1 MSSIVRLSGIT
12 VRNLKN
18 VTVEFCPK
26 EIVLFTGVS
35 GSGKSSLAFN
45 TIYAA
50 GRKRYITTLPSFFA
64 TRIHSLPDPAVQ
76 KVEGLSPTVAV
87 KQNFFAQHVHATVG
101 STTEINAYLA
111 LLFSLDGQAY
121 DPVTLRPLNLYSK
134 EKILAEIAAIP
145 DGTQLTLLAPLPAGD
160 VLGIRECL
168 RQGFT
173 KILINGEIFPIHK
186 FLATGVPGSAQL
198 VIDTLIKNTSNT
210 PRLKVSLFTTLDIGR
225 GECCVHFDNQKLF
238 FSTQAVPLDT
248 QTTYSPLSPDLF
260 SSHSHQNRCPQCLG
274 SGIFVSIEDPSII
287 QQTLSIEK
295 NCCPFAGN
303 CATFLH
309 RTIYQ
314 ALADSLGFNLS
325 TPWQNLSPDI
335 QHIFL
340 YGKEGL
346 SLPVTLFDGTLGKK
360 TQTHKQWKGVLNE
373 IGEKIRFSN
382 KPSRYL
388 PKGTSYT
395 ACPRCKKTGLSDYA
409 NAARWHGKSFADLQ
423 QMSLQEL
430 LLFLNQLPQK
440 EPAIEE
446 VIQGLKARLI
456 MLRDLGLSYLSPER
470 AINTLSGGEQ
480 ERTALAKH
488 LGAELMGVTYVLDE
502 PSIGLHPQ
510 DTHKLMEVIQKLRDQ
525 GNTILLVEHDEQ
537 MLSLADRVIDI
548 GPGAGIFGGEVVFNG
563 SPKEFITKSHSIT
576 AQYLRQE
583 QHIPIP
589 SKRKRS
595 LGTITLSQANAHN
608 LKNLSVSFPLGQLTV
623 VTGVSGS
630 GKSSLINDTLV
641 PCVEEFIEQGSCP
654 TLSVQGKLSRLIH
667 INRDLPGRSQRSI
680 PLTYIKA
687 FDELRQLFA
696 EQPRCK
702 PLGLTKS
709 HFSFNTPLGVCLEC
723 RGLGSI
729 TTNDNQDAITCPSC
743 SGKRFLPQVLEIRY
757 KNKTIADIL
766 EMTACEAETFFA
778 DKPSIHSKIQALCTL
793 GLHYLPLGRPLY
805 SLSGGEIQRLK
816 LACEL
821 FSAVKHPTLYVL
833 DEPTTGLHTHD
844 VKQLIHVLQSL
855 IDQGHSVV
863 IIEHNMHIVKVAD
876 YVLELG
882 PEGGNKGG
890 YLIASC
896 SPEELVLKQ
905 TPTALAL
912 RPFLSQC
919 QKLPLLPEPRQ
930 KPLVPAAITITNA
943 HHHHL
948 KHIDVSIPRY
958 ALTAVTG
965 PSAAGKHS
973 LVFDVLHAAGNIAY
987 AELFPPYIRQALI
1000 KTTPLPAVDK
1010 VTGLSPVIAIEKKQA
1025 QNSTLSIASALG
1037 ISEMLEELFTRMGRP
1052 YSPISG
1058 DALREVSPQTITEK
1072 LLTDYTQGYVTITI
1086 PCPSGENFFSYTQEM
1101 LREGFLKLYANE
1113 QLYDLEG
1120 PFPPSLKA
1128 PAIVIHHAKILEKNT
1143 PSILAS
1149 LSLAFSKSPSVCLHI
1164 EHLGKTFSKTYKLGL
1179 QDSEGNLF
1187 PKGKQLPSGD
1197 QTYLCPCCHGRGSLT
1212 TFSILPHK
1220 QRFAQYTPL
1229 SLFTSLFPN
1238 QDPSPIYSLLEDLEI
1253 PSTTLFLEMDDDAF
1267 QNLCLGTQSHPGFN
1281 ALCTKAM
1288 LSQSPSDLPSDL
1300 LSQTP
1305 CDQCKGLGTYA
1316 YELYSCIRN
1325 TSLSDIYQ
1333 ANVSF
1338 LKQFLLSLE
1347 DPLPFVPDI
1356 LHKLELLE
1364 RVGLGYIILGQEQSS
1379 LSDGEHYRLLLAKT
1393 FSSGLT
1399 DIIYLLEDPLAG
1411 VHPEDAPSL
1420 LSVIKELAANHN
1432 TVVATDREGYLAQHA
1447 DCVLYLGPES
1457 GPNGGRLL
1465 ETSSLK
1471 NPQPLPLSTHTAKKT
1486 PGLSVSLST
1495 AALQIDKLSIPL
1507 RSLST
1512 ISGRSG
1518 SGKTT
1523 LLVEGIYK
1531 SGCATL
1537 EKDPSLFSEIIFLDS
1552 HPQSASS
1559 RSDISTYFD
1568 IAPSL
1573 RNFFS
1578 SLTQAKALNIPSSM
1592 FSPNTKQGQCSDC
1605 WGLGY
1610 QWIDRAFYA
1619 MEKRSCPTCGGFRVQ
1634 PLVQEVV
1641 YEGKH
1646 FGQWLQVSLNEIAET
1661 FPFLKKIQKPLQTLI
1676 TNGLGYLSLGQNM
1689 SSLSLSEKIFVKLTK
1704 HVFLPPKHPTL
1715 FLLDEVAA
1723 SLDNQQK
1730 YTLLSQLNNLVSL
1743 GHTVVIVENHPA
1755 FSQHSDFLIRMEHE
1769 TGKAGC
1775 RIIFSGT
1782 NKSSVR

>member
-1 MSSIVRLSGIT
+1 MPSIVRLSGIT

-18 VTVEFCPK
+18 VTVEFCPR

-64 TRIHSLPDPAVQ
+64 TRIHSLPDPAVK

-101 STTEINAYLA
+101 STTEINSYLA

-121 DPVTLRPLNLYSK
+121 DPITLRPLTLYSK

-160 VLGIRECL
+160 ILRVRECL

-173 KILINGEIFPIHK
+173 KILIDGEISPIHK
-186 FLATGVPGSAQL
+186 FLATGVPVPSQL
-198 VIDTLIKNTSNT
+198 IIDTLIKNASNT
-210 PRLKVSLFTTLDIGR
+210 PRLKVSLFTTLDIGH
-225 GECCVHFDNQKLF
+225 GECCLHFDNQKRV
-238 FSTQAVPLDT
+238 FSTQTTLPET
-248 QTTYSPLSPDLF
+248 QNTYTPLSPDLF
-260 SSHSHQNRCPQCLG
+260 SSHSHKDRCPQCHG
-274 SGIFVSIEDPSII
+274 SGIFVSINDPSII
-287 QQTLSIEK
+287 QQNLSIEK
-295 NCCPFAGN
+295 NCCPFAGS
-303 CATFLH
+303 CSILLYK
-309 RTIYQ
+309 TIYQ
-314 ALADSLGFNLS
+314 SLADNLGFSLS
-325 TPWQNLSPDI
+325 TPWQDLSPEI

-346 SLPVTLFDGTLGKK
+346 SLPVKLFDGTLGKT

-373 IGEKIRFSN
+373 IGEKIRFAN

-395 ACPRCKKTGLSDYA
+395 ECPRCQKTGLSDYA
-409 NAARWHGKSFADLQ
+409 NAAKWHGKSFADLQ

-430 LLFLNQLPQK
+430 FIFLNQLPPK
-440 EPAIEE
+440 DPAIEE
-446 VIQGLKARLI
+446 VIQGLKARLA
-456 MLRDLGLSYLSPER
+456 MLIDLGLPYLSPER
-470 AINTLSGGEQ
+470 SVNTLSGGEQ

-510 DTHKLMEVIQKLRDQ
+510 DTYKLMDVIKKLRDQ

-537 MLSLADRVIDI
+537 MISLADRVIDV

-563 SPKEFITKSHSIT
+563 TPKEFLANSHSLT

-583 QHIPIP
+583 QQIPIP
-589 SKRKRS
+589 AKRQTS
-595 LGTITLSQANAHN
+595 LGSITLSRANKHN
-608 LKNLSVSFPLGQLTV
+608 LKNLTVSIPLGQLTV

-654 TLSVQGKLSRLIH
+654 NLAVQGKLSRLVH

-680 PLTYIKA
+680 SLTYIKA

-709 HFSFNTPLGVCLEC
+709 HFSFNTPLGACSEC
-723 RGLGSI
+723 GGLGSI
-729 TTNDNQDAITCPSC
+729 TAMDNQDSITCPSC

-766 EMTACEAETFFA
+766 EMTAYEAESFFL
-778 DKPSIHSKIQALCTL
+778 DQPSIHNKIQALCTL
-793 GLHYLPLGRPLY
+793 GLQYLPLGRPLY

-821 FSAVKHPTLYVL
+821 SNPVKHPTLYVL

-855 IDQGHSVV
+855 TDQGHSVV
-863 IIEHNMHIVKVAD
+863 IIEHNMHVVKIAD

-890 YLIASC
+890 CLIASC
-896 SPEELVLKQ
+896 SPEELIHKH
-905 TPTALAL
+905 TPTSLAL
-912 RPFLSQC
+912 RPFLSQH
-919 QKLPLLPEPRQ
+919 QELPHLPDLRQ
-930 KPLVPAAITITNA
+930 QPPIPAAIIITNA
-943 HHHHL
+943 HHHNL

-958 ALTAVTG
+958 ALTTVTG
-965 PSAAGKHS
+965 PSASGKHS
-973 LVFDVLHAAGNIAY
+973 LVFDVLHAAGNISY

-1000 KTTPLPAVDK
+1000 KKTPLPSVDK
-1010 VTGLSPVIAIEKKQA
+1010 VIGLSPVIAIEK
-1025 QNSTLSIASALG
+1025 NSAKNSSHSVASALE
-1037 ISEMLEELFTRMGRP
+1037 ISDMLEELFTQIGRP
-1052 YSPISG
+1052 YSPVSG
-1058 DALREVSPQTITEK
+1058 DLLKEVSPQTIAEE
-1072 LLTDYTQGYVTITI
+1072 LLENYAQGYVTITI
-1086 PCPSGENFFSYTQEM
+1086 PFPPEEDFFSYTQEM

-1120 PFPPSLKA
+1120 PFPDCLES
-1128 PAIVIHHAKILEKNT
+1128 PALVIHHVKILEKNI
-1143 PSILAS
+1143 PSILSS
-1149 LSLAFSKSPSVCLHI
+1149 LSLAFSKSSSIRLHI
-1164 EHLGKTFSKTYKLGL
+1164 ENYGITTSKTYQLGL
-1179 QDSEGNLF
+1179 QDSLGNSF
-1187 PKGKQLPSGD
+1187 PSND
-1197 QTYLCPCCHGRGSLT
+1197 NTTHLCPFCHGNGSLS
-1212 TFSILPHK
+1212 TFSILPYK
-1220 QRFAQYTPL
+1220 NRFAEHTPL

-1238 QDPSPIYSLLEDLEI
+1238 QDPTPIYPLLEELGI
-1253 PSTTLFLEMDDDAF
+1253 PSIALFQEMDDHSF
-1267 QNLCLGTQSHPGFN
+1267 QKLCLGTLQNPGFD

-1288 LSQSPSDLPSDL
+1288 LAHPTTNFPTYLISE
-1300 LSQTP
+1300 TP
-1305 CDQCKGLGTYA
+1305 CNQCQGNGTYT
-1316 YELYSCIRN
+1316 YEHCTRIHDI
-1325 TSLSDIYQ
+1325 SLSDIYQ
-1333 ANVSF
+1333 SDVPF
-1338 LKQFLLSLE
+1338 LKKFLLSLGK
-1347 DPLPFVPDI
+1347 DLPLVSDI
-1356 LHKLELLE
+1356 FQKLELLE
-1364 RVGLGYIILGQEQSS
+1364 RVGLSQVILGQEQSS
-1379 LSDGEHYRLLLAKT
+1379 LSDGERYQLLLAKA

-1399 DIIYLLEDPLAG
+1399 DVIYLLEDPLAG
-1411 VHPEDAPSL
+1411 IHPKDAPSL
-1420 LSVIKELAANHN
+1420 LSVIKDLVANHN
-1432 TVVATDREGYLAQHA
+1432 TVVVTDREGSLSKHA
-1447 DCVLYLGPES
+1447 DHVIHLGPEP
-1457 GPNGGRLL
+1457 GPNGGYLL
-1465 ETSSLK
+1465 ETSAFRDL
-1471 NPQPLPLSTHTAKKT
+1471 QPISQSTYISDQIPK
-1486 PGLSVSLST
+1486 LSVSVLTS
-1495 AALQIDKLSIPL
+1495 AIQIDNLSIPL

-1512 ISGRSG
+1512 ISGVSG

-1523 LLVEGIYK
+1523 LLLEGIYK
-1531 SGCATL
+1531 SGCAML

-1552 HPQSASS
+1552 HPQPASS

-1578 SLTQAKALNIPSSM
+1578 SLTQAKALNISASM

-1610 QWIDRAFYA
+1610 QLIDRAFYA

-1646 FGQWLQVSLNEIAET
+1646 FGQLLQSSLNEVAKD
-1661 FPFLKKIQKPLQTLI
+1661 FSFLKKVQKPLQTLI
-1676 TNGLGYLSLGQNM
+1676 ANGLGYLPLGQNM
-1689 SSLSLSEKIFVKLTK
+1689 SSLSLSEKIAIKITK
-1704 HVFLPPKHPTL
+1704 YLFLPPKHPTL
-1715 FLLDEVAA
+1715 FLLDGVAT

-1730 YTLLSQLNNLVSL
+1730 YTLLSQLKTLVSL
-1743 GHTVVIVENHPA
+1743 GHTVVIIENHPA
-1755 FSQHSDFLIRMEHE
+1755 FSQYADFLIQMGHK
-1769 TGKAGC
+1769 TDKTSS
-1775 RIIFSGT
+1775 RIIFSGINQSPSLS
-1782 NKSSVR
+1782 NKLE